1 MKGGAVDSMMGFYL
15 LSGEGLAADE
25 DGLPSARL
33 PLKDKASAQPQLVHE
48 SCFAPTLE
56 VGCTVELGAGEAP
69 TALVLVPATYGP
81 GVQGPFE
88 IELAC
93 EEPISWR
100 ELT

>member
-1 MKGGAVDSMMGFYL
+1 MKRG
-15 LSGEGLAADE
+15 
-25 DGLPSARL
+25 
-33 PLKDKASAQPQLVHE
+33 AQPQLVHE